1 MITGKCTGLP
11 SGDLA
16 YENKIFIAARD
27 YSAVAAHYGS
37 EPVFVEMRDFVF
49 MLAPHPKID
58 TGIGLSKPQRD
69 MAKISIVD
77 DIELSLFY
85 PPSDFFLGSLSFE
98 VEVLGKVAKR
108 LETSEEE
115 LDGFLK
121 GKFMDFIFNA
131 GQVIVIHFKGVP
143 VQLKVTRSTLI
154 DFNTP
159 APTDEMRAC
168 KAGFMN
174 AQTLLEFVALGTNL
188 TIQSNK
194 VRTLNMFSG
203 PKFNFEE
210 LGIGGLDR
218 EFGQIFRR
226 VFASRLFPPS
236 VMERLGI
243 KHVKGM
249 LLFGPPG
256 TGKTLIAK
264 QLAKCLNARE
274 PKLVNGPEV
283 FNKFV
288 GQTEE
293 NVRNLFKDA
302 EIEQAQQGDQSKLHI
317 IIFDE
322 FDAIAKP
329 RGTVNSGTGVHD
341 TVVNQLL
348 SKIDGVE
355 SLNNILIIGMTNRK
369 DMIDE
374 AVLRP
379 GRLEVHVEVGLPDD
393 FGRQQILKIHTKMMK
408 KTGVLLPDV
417 DLPYLAAHTK
427 NFSGAELETLVKNA
441 ASFALNREID
451 LDDLQK
457 VVNVE
462 NIKVG
467 MKDFHAA
474 LLDIKPMFGV
484 DTVGLE
490 VHLRGGIIN
499 YGPRFD
505 HMLGTCQT
513 LINQVRNS
521 SKTPLLSILLEGP
534 SGSGKTA
541 LAAKLAMESG
551 FPYIKVINPEQF
563 VSYTENGKVSAIAK
577 IFEDAYR
584 SPLSFIVLD
593 NIERL
598 IDYVSIGP
606 RFSNT
611 VLQAIL
617 VLVKKQPQQDGRRV
631 IIFGTTSNASFLEDL
646 DLVRAF
652 NVVLEVPKLSD
663 PNEIVSVI
671 RTFPTER
678 SSLEAFQSQVGEV
691 PIKQLLMAIE
701 MALQDSETLQPQ
713 RFFECLRSIS
723 F

>member
-16 YENKIFIAARD
+16 YENKIYIASRD
-27 YSAVAAHYGS
+27 YASVAQHYGS
-37 EPVFVEMRDFVF
+37 EPVYAQLKDFVYT
-49 MLAPHPKID
+49 LAPNPKID

-69 MAKISIVD
+69 MAKISVVD
-77 DIELSLFY
+77 DVELTLFY
-85 PPSDFFLGSLSFE
+85 PPAEFYLGSVSFD
-98 VEVLGKVAKR
+98 VELMGKTTKR
-108 LETSEEE
+108 FETSEDE
-115 LDGFLK
+115 LDAYLK
-121 GKFMDFIFNA
+121 EKFINFVFNTD
-131 GQVIVIHFKGVP
+131 QVYVIQFKGSP
-143 VQLKVTRSTLI
+143 MTLKINRTTLI

-159 APTDEMRAC
+159 APADQLRVCRA
-168 KAGFMN
+168 GLLN
-174 AQTLLEFVALGTNL
+174 PQTLCEFMAKGTNL
-188 TIQSNK
+188 VIQSKN
-194 VRTLNMFSG
+194 VRTINMFSG

-226 VFASRLFPPS
+226 VFASRLFPPN

-249 LLFGPPG
+249 LLYGPPG

-264 QLAKCLNARE
+264 QIAKCLNARE
-274 PKLVNGPEV
+274 PKIVNGPEV
-283 FNKFV
+283 FNKYV

-293 NVRNLFKDA
+293 NVRLLFREA
-302 EIEQAQQGDQSKLHI
+302 ELESQSAGDQSKLHI

-329 RGTVNSGTGVHD
+329 RGTVSSGTGVHD

-379 GRLEVHVEVGLPDD
+379 GRLEVHVEVGLPDEG
-393 FGRQQILKIHTKMMK
+393 GRQQILKIHTKSMK
-408 KTGVLLPDV
+408 KFGVLLPDV
-417 DLPYLAAHTK
+417 DLGILAGQTK

-451 LDDLQK
+451 LDNLQK
-457 VVNVE
+457 IVNVE
-462 NIKVG
+462 AIKVG
-467 MKDFHAA
+467 MKDFQAA

-484 DTVGLE
+484 DSVGLE

-499 YGPRFD
+499 YGPRFTR
-505 HMLGTCQT
+505 LTNTCQT

-521 SKTPLLSILLEGP
+521 SKTPLLSVLLEGP

-541 LAAKLAMESG
+541 LAAKLALDSG
-551 FPYIKVINPEQF
+551 FPYIKVISPEAF
-563 VSYTENGKVSAIAK
+563 VSYTEAGKINAIAK

-606 RFSNT
+606 RFSNA
-611 VLQAIL
+611 VLQTILIL
-617 VLVKKQPQQDGRRV
+617 VKRQPEQEGRRV
-631 IIFGTTSNASFLEDL
+631 IIVGTTSNASFLEDL

-652 NVVLEVPKLSD
+652 NVVLEVPKLTD
-663 PNEIVSVI
+663 PNEIVEVA
-671 RTFPTER
+671 RTFPADR
-678 SSLEAFQSQVGEV
+678 AALEALRSQVGDV

-701 MALQDSETLQPQ
+701 MAMQDSETLQPE
-713 RFFECLRSIS
+713 RFFECLRAIT

>member
-16 YENKIFIAARD
+16 YENKIFIASRD
-27 YSAVAAHYGS
+27 YASVAQHYGS
-37 EPVFVEMRDFVF
+37 EPVFATMKDFVF
-49 MLAPHPKID
+49 MLAPNPKID

-69 MAKISIVD
+69 MAKISVVD
-77 DIELSLFY
+77 DVELQLFY
-85 PPSDFFLGSLSFE
+85 PPSDFFLGSLVFE
-98 VEVLGKVAKR
+98 VELLGKTAKR
-108 LETSEEE
+108 FETSEEE

-121 GKFMDFIFNA
+121 EKFMNFVFNLN
-131 GQVIVIHFKGVP
+131 QVIVIHFKGSP
-143 VQLKVTRSTLI
+143 LQLKITRTALI
-154 DFNTP
+154 DFTTP
-159 APTDEMRAC
+159 APQDQLKTC
-168 KAGFMN
+168 QAGFMN
-174 AQTLLEFVALGTNL
+174 AQTMCEFVASGTNL
-188 TIQSNK
+188 VIQSNR
-194 VRTLNMFSG
+194 VRTVNMFSG

-210 LGIGGLDR
+210 LGIGGLDK

-226 VFASRLFPPS
+226 VFASRLFPPN

-249 LLFGPPG
+249 LLYGPPG

-264 QLAKCLNARE
+264 QLAKCLNAHE

-283 FNKFV
+283 FNKYV

-293 NVRNLFKDA
+293 NVRNLFRDA
-302 EIEQAQQGDQSKLHI
+302 EVEQASHGDQSKLHI

-329 RGTVNSGTGVHD
+329 RGTVSSGTGVHD

-379 GRLEVHVEVGLPDD
+379 GRLEVHVEVGLADEA
-393 FGRQQILKIHTKMMK
+393 GRVQILKIHTKMMK
-408 KTGVLLPDV
+408 KYGVLLPDV
-417 DLPYLAAHTK
+417 DLAYLASQTK

-457 VVNVE
+457 IVNVE

-467 MKDFHAA
+467 MKDFRAS

-484 DTVGLE
+484 DSEGLE

-499 YGPRFD
+499 FGPRFD
-505 HMLGTCQT
+505 KLTGTCQS

-521 SKTPLLSILLEGP
+521 SRTPLLSVLLEGP

-551 FPYIKVINPEQF
+551 FPYIKVISPEQF
-563 VSYTENGKVSAIAK
+563 VSYTENGKVTAIAK

-617 VLVKKQPQQDGRRV
+617 ILVKKQPQQEGRRV
-631 IIFGTTSNASFLEDL
+631 IIVGTTSNASFLEDL

-663 PNEIVSVI
+663 PNEICEVI
-671 RTFPTER
+671 KTFPTER
-678 SSLEAFQSQVGEV
+678 RSLEAFRSQVGDV

-701 MALQDSETLQPQ
+701 MAMQDAETLEPE
-713 RFFECLRSIS
+713 RFFDCLRAIT